1 MRELTRDVRTSETAS
16 RRVYISVRDRI
27 VENEWAPG
35 ESIGEKELAAE
46 YGVSRTPIRAALL
59 QLEQDKLVTRGRSGR
74 GYLVRPFDLSEMD
87 EMYDVRISLEELALR
102 ILATQLTPE
111 RVDVLQQ
118 GLAAFSESASRV
130 EALETDE
137 RFHLALAICS
147 GNRTLLE
154 FLEHIT
160 QRIHI
165 IRSIDFLDSER
176 RCTSHAEHVA
186 ILARLLDDDVDE
198 ASRLLKQHILKSKA
212 TCQALAS
219 ESLAAVYKLGSLR
232 KEEAF

>member
-1 MRELTRDVRTSETAS
+1 MRELTREVRTSETAS

-46 YGVSRTPIRAALL
+46 YGVSRTPIREALL

-87 EMYDVRISLEELALR
+87 EMYDVRISLEDLALR
-102 ILATQLTPE
+102 RLATQLTPD

-118 GLAAFSESASRV
+118 GLDASSESASRV
-130 EALETDE
+130 DALDADE
-137 RFHLALAICS
+137 RFHLALASCS

-154 FLEHIT
+154 LLEHIT
-160 QRIHI
+160 RRIHI

-176 RCTSHAEHVA
+176 RSTSTAEHVA
-186 ILARLLDDDVDE
+186 ILARLLDDDVEE
-198 ASRLLKQHILKSKA
+198 ASRLLKHHILKSKA
-212 TCQALAS
+212 TCQALAG
-219 ESLAAVYKLGSLR
+219 ESLAAVYKLGQS
-232 KEEAF
+232 